1 MTTSRTLSSAVFP
14 DRSRLADLT
23 LVLGTIAVVSALAQI
38 AIPLP
43 FTPVPLTG
51 QTLGVLLSG
60 IVLGR
65 DRAALAMVLYVA
77 LGAVGAP
84 VFAGGKFGLGG
95 PTTGYL
101 LAFPLAAALTGW
113 LAERGWDRKPLT
125 AALAMLTGSL
135 AIFALGAS
143 WLSVSVGGLKQAV
156 LLGVLPFVP
165 GDLIKTAIASGASSR
180 DVEGRR
186 SSKPI
191 LSRCG
196 ASLCHCKAAFW
207 FYRASLHDCRASL

>member
-1 MTTSRTLSSAVFP
+1 MNRTATLSSVVFP
-14 DRSRLADLT
+14 DRSRLADAA
-23 LVLGTIAVVSALAQI
+23 LVLGTVATVSALAQV

-65 DRAALAMVLYVA
+65 NRAALAMVCYVA
-77 LGAVGAP
+77 LGAAGAP

-135 AIFALGAS
+135 AIFALGAA

-165 GDLIKTAIASGASSR
+165 GDLIKTAIASGLLPATWKL
-180 DVEGRR
+180 VGRR
-186 SSKPI
+186 T
-191 LSRCG
+191 R
-196 ASLCHCKAAFW
+196 
-207 FYRASLHDCRASL
+207 